1 MMIRNRMAIPVKTA
15 NAMYQNQRKM
25 KIFSF
30 KIFTG
35 RMHMAS
41 ITWIVP
47 EGP

>member
-1 MMIRNRMAIPVKTA
+1 MANPVKTA
-15 NAMYQNQRKM
+15 KAMNQNQRKM

-30 KIFTG
+30 RMLTG
-35 RMHMAS
+35 RMHIAS